1 MPGEILKQK
10 RMARGMAVLRIITGL
25 LMAYHGLEVFSKETM
40 DMYMSWDSVKAL
52 PAGNYMVYA
61 GKAGELVAGILLTLG
76 LFTRWASLAMAL
88 IMFFICFFIGSGK
101 FWYED
106 QHPFLFGMMALV
118 FAIFGPGAWA
128 VDHKISKQ

>member
-10 RMARGMAVLRIITGL
+10 RIAKGMAVLRIITGL
-25 LMAYHGLEVFSKETM
+25 LMAYHGLEIFSKETM
-40 DMYMSWDSVKAL
+40 DMYTGWDSVKAL
-52 PAGNYMVYA
+52 PAGNFMVYA
-61 GKAGELVAGILLTLG
+61 GKAGELAAGILLTLG
-76 LFTRWASLAMAL
+76 LYTRWAALAMAF

-128 VDHKISKQ
+128 IDHKISRK

>member
-10 RMARGMAVLRIITGL
+10 RIARGMAVLRIITGL
-25 LMAYHGLEVFSKETM
+25 LMAYHGLEVFSTETM
-40 DMYMSWDSVKAL
+40 NMYMGWDSVKAL
-52 PAGNYMVYA
+52 PAGNFMVYA
-61 GKAGELVAGILLTLG
+61 GKAGELLSGILLTIG
-76 LFTRWASLAMAL
+76 LFSRWAALAMAV

-118 FAIFGPGAWA
+118 FTIFGPGAWA
-128 VDHKISKQ
+128 LDNKISKK

>member
-10 RMARGMAVLRIITGL
+10 RIARGMAVLRIITGL
-25 LMAYHGLEVFSKETM
+25 LMTYHGLEVFSTETM
-40 DMYMSWDSVKAL
+40 NMYMGWDSVKAL
-52 PAGNYMVYA
+52 PAGNFMVYA
-61 GKAGELVAGILLTLG
+61 GKAGELLSGILLTIG
-76 LFTRWASLAMAL
+76 LFSRWAALAMAV

-118 FAIFGPGAWA
+118 FTIFGPGAWA
-128 VDHKISKQ
+128 LDNKISKK

>member
-10 RMARGMAVLRIITGL
+10 RIARGMAVLRIITGL
-25 LMAYHGLEVFSKETM
+25 LMAYHGLEVFSTETM
-40 DMYMSWDSVKAL
+40 NMYMGWDSVKAL
-52 PAGNYMVYA
+52 PAGNFMVYA
-61 GKAGELVAGILLTLG
+61 GKAGELVSGILLTIG
-76 LFTRWASLAMAL
+76 LFTRWAAVAMAV

-118 FAIFGPGAWA
+118 FTIFGPGAWA
-128 VDHKISKQ
+128 LDNKISKK